1 MESTIKAKLVNIEK
15 GLQEYDNV
23 EMVRVKSVD
32 HTLLI
37 LQNYMPLLGRLDG
50 YVELV
55 FENRTLRFNDLRG
68 YYMHKKN
75 VFSLLVQEGEL
86 IPEDVIEEASD
97 VR

>member
-1 MESTIKAKLVNIEK
+1 MESTIKAKLVSIEK
-15 GLQEYDNV
+15 GLQEYKNI
-23 EMVRVKSVD
+23 EMIRVKSAD

-55 FENRTLRFNDLRG
+55 FEDRTIRFNDLHG

-75 VFSLLVQEGEL
+75 IFSLLVQEGDL
-86 IPEDVIEEASD
+86 APEDVIEEA
-97 VR
+97 

>member
-15 GLQEYDNV
+15 GLQEYSNL
-23 EMVRVKSVD
+23 EMIRVKSVD

-37 LQNYMPLLGRLDG
+37 LENYMPLLGRLDG

-55 FENRTLRFNDLRG
+55 FEDRTLRFNDLHG

-86 IPEDVIEEASD
+86 VPENVIEEASD